1 MPVSNK
7 HSNTQRVFYAGFDG
21 GLNLSVPNESL
32 PKNELKE
39 AVNVEFSPLTGS
51 MKVRGGLVWSGRFDT
66 NILFIVPVHGRRG
79 FLARAAGS
87 LNMYY
92 FRWNNIWPVAGTLS
106 VGFEMSIAHWVEI
119 DTTWG
124 YEQKIDCWLVA
135 SGGNLHKF
143 VDTPVP
149 QLTTIAN
156 APANCKLVFVRENRV
171 GVVTTDDKIMFSA
184 LGDCENWTNDPADES
199 SAQYLDEIGYK
210 DGMKINA
217 VVPLSKDLIIFKS
230 PEGEPDKGII
240 YRLTGEY
247 PDWAV
252 VEAAHNTGTFS
263 QQSVCALSND
273 IVYATVGGVS
283 TLSTVTNY
291 GEVKTAW
298 PDRKVSNA
306 LTYELDSTAKV
317 YDVPVK
323 QQVWIAPSENS
334 NKIWVFDYARGI
346 WTTFEFPKKITYA
359 AGVDNRLFV
368 FIGQDVYEVNDSYT
382 QDELRDEGKKTITA
396 KMRLGTLLNGMQ
408 TLVKAAFASF
418 ELMPECK
425 AELRLGK
432 WKMPFAFGGTVD
444 FIYGDPS
451 DMNSNYYQWASED
464 DDPLIPQGGALTS
477 RRKWR
482 LCSINDRTRH
492 SGGVD
497 MPTLVGPFNVGFP
510 VNFISGGD
518 TTNRAFSKHIQEIER
533 IYGYLNALDAGK
545 VSASDVSGLSG
556 SIGNIN
562 TALTNHINS
571 TNPHPNYKP
580 SWSDLTGT
588 KPNLADFNGNLPM
601 SRITG
606 NLDASRITNL
616 PSSSGITDSNFAS
629 NGYVK
634 FGNGMIIN
642 WGRLTITPSDFAS
655 KQEGDYPITF
665 AEPFT
670 SACYVITVSTEI
682 NTTDNVHAEVVFQ
695 TKGKTI
701 TGCNVVPQV
710 FYGSTSGF
718 ANWNS
723 ISANYI
729 AIGK

>member
-1 MPVSNK
+1 MPTVSSK
-7 HSNTQRVFYAGFDG
+7 HANAQRVFYAGFDG

-51 MKVRGGLVWSGRFDT
+51 MKVRGGLVWSGRFEQQEITDV
-66 NILFIVPVHGRRG
+66 VPIQGRRG
-79 FLARAAGS
+79 FLARWKDTEKDTEG
-87 LNMYY
+87 LYY
-92 FRWNNIWPVAGTLS
+92 FRWNNIWPVTGSLS
-106 VGFEMSIAHWVEI
+106 GDGKMSVAHWVEKV
-119 DTTWG
+119 TTWG
-124 YEQKIDCWLVA
+124 YEQEIDCWLIA
-135 SGGNLHKF
+135 SGGRLQKF
-143 VDTPVP
+143 TDNPIP
-149 QLTTIAN
+149 TIEEIAA
-156 APANCKLVFVRENRV
+156 APENCKLVFVRENRV
-171 GVVTTDDKIMFSA
+171 GVVTTDDKIIFSA

-247 PDWAV
+247 PDWAI

-263 QQSVCALSND
+263 QQSVCAVGND
-273 IVYATVGGVS
+273 IIYATVGGIA

-451 DMNSNYYQWASED
+451 DMNSNYYQWAHDD
-464 DDPLIPQGGALTS
+464 DDPLIPQGGVLTS
-477 RRKWR
+477 RRKCIVRDW
-482 LCSINDRTRH
+482 
-492 SGGVD
+492 
-497 MPTLVGPFNVGFP
+497 
-510 VNFISGGD
+510 
-518 TTNRAFSKHIQEIER
+518 A
-533 IYGYLNALDAGK
+533 
-545 VSASDVSGLSG
+545 
-556 SIGNIN
+556 
-562 TALTNHINS
+562 
-571 TNPHPNYKP
+571 
-580 SWSDLTGT
+580 
-588 KPNLADFNGNLPM
+588 
-601 SRITG
+601 
-606 NLDASRITNL
+606 
-616 PSSSGITDSNFAS
+616 
-629 NGYVK
+629 
-634 FGNGMIIN
+634 
-642 WGRLTITPSDFAS
+642 ITPEIVI
-655 KQEGDYPITF
+655 EGGGC
-665 AEPFT
+665 A
-670 SACYVITVSTEI
+670 VSTI
-682 NTTDNVHAEVVFQ
+682 GLDIAEV
-695 TKGKTI
+695 
-701 TGCNVVPQV
+701 
-710 FYGSTSGF
+710 
-718 ANWNS
+718 
-723 ISANYI
+723 
-729 AIGK
+729 